1 VARRPRL
8 FAPGVLYHVIV
19 RGNQRR
25 KTFLT
30 EDDYQAYLEK
40 LGRYRKRFGVIVYA
54 YCLMPNHVHL
64 LLETTSEP
72 LSKFMQALQ
81 QSYTQHFNR
90 AHRKVGHVFQGRY
103 KAIVCDKDEYL
114 LALVRYIHL
123 NPVRAKIARK
133 PEQYKHSGHG
143 AYVQSGETA
152 VIDPRPVLQMLG
164 RRGYQRFVLDGIDGG
179 HKQEY
184 YQVEDQRFLGAKGF
198 GERITKEAERV
209 SVPSAKR
216 SLSELIKGVANRL
229 NIEPETLAGPDRG
242 WAISRQRA
250 VVGYLL
256 VRRLGY
262 RLTDVAR
269 YLGRDTATLSSLIF
283 RFSERMKV
291 EEKSKK
297 EIDRLAKIV

>member
-19 RGNQRR
+19 RGNQRQ

-30 EDDYQAYLEK
+30 EDDYQAYLER
-40 LGRYRKRFGVIVYA
+40 LERYRRRLGVIVYA

-64 LLETTSEP
+64 LLETSSEP

-81 QSYTQHFNR
+81 QSYTQYFNR

-103 KAIVCDKDEYL
+103 QAIVCDKDEYL

-123 NPVRAKIARK
+123 NPVRAKIARR

-143 AYVQSGETA
+143 AYLQSEETE

-164 RRGYQRFVLDGIDGG
+164 RRGYQRFVLDGIDES
-179 HKQEY
+179 HKEEY

-198 GERITKEAERV
+198 GEKMTEEAERV
-209 SVPSAKR
+209 SVCKAKR
-216 SLSELIKGVANRL
+216 SLSEVIKGIAKRL
-229 NIEPETLAGPDRG
+229 NIGPEILAGPDRG

-250 VVGYLL
+250 MIAYLL

-283 RFSERMKV
+283 RFSEKMKV

-297 EIDRLAKIV
+297 EIDRLARIV

>member
-30 EDDYQAYLEK
+30 EDDYRAYLER
-40 LGRYRKRFGVIVYA
+40 LARYRKRLEVTVYA
-54 YCLMPNHVHL
+54 YCLMPNHAHL
-64 LLETTSEP
+64 LLETSSEP

-81 QSYTQHFNR
+81 QSYTQYFNQ

-103 KAIVCDKDEYL
+103 QAIVCDKDEYL

-123 NPVRAKIARK
+123 NPVRAKITRR

-143 AYVQSGETA
+143 AYLQSVQTE
-152 VIDPRPVLQMLG
+152 VIDPRAVLQMLG

-179 HKQEY
+179 HKEEY
-184 YQVEDQRFLGAKGF
+184 YRVEDQRFLGAKGF
-198 GERITKEAERV
+198 GEKMTKEAERV
-209 SVPSAKR
+209 NVSKARR
-216 SLSELIKGVANRL
+216 SLSEVIKEVADKL
-229 NIEPETLAGPDRG
+229 NIGLEILAGPDRS
-242 WAISRQRA
+242 WAISKQRA
-250 VVGYLL
+250 LIAYLL

-269 YLGRDTATLSSLIF
+269 YLGRDTATVSSLLL
-283 RFSERMKV
+283 RFAEKMKV

-297 EIDRLAKIV
+297 EIDRLVKII